1 MRKLLSHPLT
11 VRTRRVLKA
20 VVVVLA
26 VIVAVTLV
34 TAVTVDLGP
43 ALKSQAEKQGANYLK
58 RGFHIGNLSVRLAT
72 GKYIVEDLVID
83 GLTPES
89 RPWLKAK
96 HLEVSMPWST
106 LFDRRVVF
114 DAIEMTDWDMY
125 VEQTKDGRTNFP
137 KFPTRKSDGPRVW
150 TTTLQYVRAYRGQF
164 TYDDHGT
171 PWQVITR
178 NLDVTVAKPSTEYR
192 GQARFSDGLVTF
204 QQYVPFRI
212 DMNSTFKIVDGLVKF
227 DRIDLESTG
236 AHTQLVGTI
245 DLNKWPEQTY
255 TMKSVIDFPAQK
267 AIWFAKDKFTV
278 NGVGEFNGTFHMF
291 KEQLPTGR
299 TRTGRELKGTFTSPV
314 TGVNAYRFGHLNGSV
329 LWTADKLLI
338 DNAAATL
345 YGGSAKFSY
354 LMEMG
359 QNGARTQNTF
369 DAYYDRVDLTA
380 FTDFLELD
388 GLRLAGRASGHN
400 LLQWPLGLWSEHH
413 GKGELHATAPA
424 GVALMARDLPV
435 SQIETR
441 YAQPKAFGPFSA
453 HLPQAPVPVSGDITY
468 AFNRDWI
475 EVGPSHIATPETYVE
490 MEGRTAYGDD
500 SRMPFHVSSADWQES
515 DRFFAAVLTAFGA
528 RTNAIQVGGYGT
540 FDGVMLNS
548 FRRPRIDGRFAGQR
562 MNAFDVEWGSATGNA
577 IIENSYAD
585 VTNAVMTSGDS
596 TITADGRF
604 SLGFPRRD
612 NGEELD
618 ARIAIVNR
626 PIADLRHAFELDEY
640 RLDGRLSGEFHV
652 YGHYTT
658 PLGVGKMTIVD
669 GVAYGEEF
677 ESATAALRLDGNGVT
692 LDPIEMVKGTGRGT
706 GRAVVQ
712 WNGTYSFAFDGKAI
726 PLESVTAT
734 KNSPLPVS
742 GLLDFTAGG
751 SGSFDMPRYDVRGTI
766 RDLFVK
772 DEGVGQVSGDI
783 NITGDLLTMK
793 LEAASPRLAIS
804 GNGRLTL
811 NDQMDVDMTFQVSE
825 TSLDPYVRVY
835 DPRLSPYTTAVASG
849 TVRVVGELA
858 DIDYLVVDATVDTL
872 DARLFDYELRNAP
885 CPPDQAGCVGRLP
898 IRIAL
903 DRHSIRVTQMK
914 LAGDGTELDVNGTV
928 FLHDE
933 RIDMRAKGDANLA
946 VLQGFVA
953 NIRSSGRATLD
964 ATLAGAVTDPTV
976 SGTLT
981 IDNGRIRHFALPH
994 SLENITGTARFDSN
1008 GVTLD
1013 GLTGRLG
1020 DGPVQFFGRIDKQ
1033 GFLPARLDV
1042 QVTGQ
1047 GMTLRFPEG
1056 MRSKVD
1062 ATLFL
1067 QGTPQGATL
1076 SGDVYVRDAVYTRTF
1091 ETDILNLVGS
1101 VVTTANAG
1109 GGSGLQQSVPLR
1121 YDVRITAPQSLR
1133 IENNVLRL
1141 VASADLQLRGTF
1153 ERPTLLGTTEINRG
1167 DMLLEGR
1174 RYVVTRG
1181 NIDFNNPNRIEPY
1194 FDVEAQTRVRVPGDT
1209 YQVSVRVLGTPSR
1222 VTFDLS
1228 ADPPLPEVE
1237 ILALLFSDVDPGRNA
1252 ELRRLSTDL
1261 TPQQQLLRDRA
1272 SRALTGTRL
1281 VRSRTCRPAGRRY
1294 RHLPADADL
1303 DRSELPGGP
1312 PRARRPAHHRPT
1324 PVRQGLSDLLPQS
1337 DGIDAQPD
1345 HPARIRS
1352 DRPSV
1357 VGPVAQR
1364 GSNLRDRRPGETRL
1378 LMRAVQF
1385 KIQNAAC
1392 KPGVAHRPGLC
1403 ILHFAFCIARRRQRS
1418 RRLLPWSPRS

>member
-11 VRTRRVLKA
+11 VRTRRIIKA

-26 VIVAVTLV
+26 VALSVTLATV
-34 TAVTVDLGP
+34 VTVDLGP
-43 ALKSQAEKQGANYLK
+43 ALKGQAEKQGGNYLK
-58 RGFHIGNLSVRLAT
+58 RGFHIGKLSVRLAS

-96 HLEVSMPWST
+96 RIEVSMPWST
-106 LFDRRVVF
+106 LFDRRIVF

-125 VEQTKDGRTNFP
+125 VEQMKDGRTSFP
-137 KFPTRKSDGPRVW
+137 KFPTRKSDGPKVW

-164 TYDDHGT
+164 TFDDHGT

-192 GQARFSDGLVTF
+192 GQARFSDGMVAF
-204 QQYVPFRI
+204 QQYLPFRI

-236 AHTQLVGTI
+236 AHTQLVGTV
-245 DLNKWPEQTY
+245 DMNRWPEQTY
-255 TMKSVIDFPAQK
+255 TMKSTIDFPAQK

-278 NGVGEFNGTFHMF
+278 NGVGQFNGTFHMF
-291 KEQLPTGR
+291 KEQLPGR
-299 TRTGRELKGTFTSPV
+299 TRTGRELKGTFTSPL
-314 TGVNAYRFGHLNGSV
+314 TGVNAYRFGDLKGSV
-329 LWTADKLLI
+329 LWTPDKLLV
-338 DNAAATL
+338 DNATTTL
-345 YGGSAKFSY
+345 YGGSATFSY

-369 DAYYDRVDLTA
+369 DAFYDRVDLTA

-400 LLQWPLGLWSEHH
+400 LLQWPIGLWSEHH
-413 GKGELHATAPA
+413 GNGELHATAPEGA
-424 GVALMARDLPV
+424 AVMSRDFPV
-435 SQIETR
+435 LQIERR
-441 YAQPKAFGPFSA
+441 YAQPKVFGPFSA
-453 HLPQAPVPVSGDITY
+453 HLPQAPVPIAGDITY
-468 AFNRDWI
+468 AFSRDWVD
-475 EVGPSHIATPETYVE
+475 VGPSHIATPETYVE
-490 MEGRTAYGDD
+490 MEGRTAYGDQ

-515 DRFFAAVLTAFGA
+515 DRFFAAVLTAFGS

-548 FRRPRIDGRFAGQR
+548 FRRPRIEGRFAGQR
-562 MNAFDVEWGSATGNA
+562 MNAFDVEWGNATGNA
-577 IIENSYAD
+577 VIENSYAD
-585 VTNAVMTSGDS
+585 VTNAVITSGDS

-604 SLGFPRRD
+604 SLGYPRRD
-612 NGEELD
+612 NGEELN
-618 ARIAIVNR
+618 ARIGIVNR

-640 RLDGRLSGEFHV
+640 RLDGILSGEFNV

-658 PLGVGKMTIVD
+658 PLGAGRMTIAD
-669 GVAYGEEF
+669 GVAYGEDF
-677 ESATAALRLDGNGVT
+677 ESVTAVVRLEGGGVT

-734 KNSPLPVS
+734 KNAPLPVS
-742 GLLDFTAGG
+742 GLIDFTAGG

-772 DEGVGQVSGDI
+772 DEGVGQVVGDI
-783 NITGDLLTMK
+783 NISGDLLTMK

-811 NDQMDVDMTFQVSE
+811 NEQMDVDMTFQVSE
-825 TSLDPYVRVY
+825 TSLDPYVRAY
-835 DPRLSPYTTAVASG
+835 DPRLSPFTTAVASG
-849 TVRVVGELA
+849 SVRVVGELA
-858 DIDYLVVDATVDTL
+858 DIDYLVVDANVDKL

-885 CPPDQAGCVGRLP
+885 CPADQAGCVGRLP

-903 DRHSIRVTQMK
+903 DRHAVRVTQMK

-953 NIRSSGRATLD
+953 NVVSSGRATLD

-981 IDNGRIRHFALPH
+981 INNGRVRHFAVRN
-994 SLENITGTARFDSN
+994 SLENIMGTARFDSR
-1008 GVTLD
+1008 GVTID

-1033 GFLPARLDV
+1033 GLLPARLDV
-1042 QVTGQ
+1042 QMTGQ

-1062 ATLFL
+1062 ASLFL

-1091 ETDILNLVGS
+1091 ETDLLNLVGTA
-1101 VVTTANAG
+1101 VTSANAG
-1109 GGSGLQQSVPLR
+1109 GGALQQPVPLR

-1153 ERPTLLGTTEINRG
+1153 DRPTLLGNTEINRG

-1209 YQVSVRVLGTPSR
+1209 YQVSVRVVGTPSR

-1237 ILALLFSDVDPGRNA
+1237 ILALLFSDVDPGGNV
-1252 ELRRLSTDL
+1252 ELRRYSTDL
-1261 TPQQQLLRDRA
+1261 TPQQALLRDRA
-1272 SRALTGTRL
+1272 SRALTETVSSG
-1281 VRSRTCRPAGRRY
+1281 
-1294 RHLPADADL
+1294 
-1303 DRSELPGGP
+1303 
-1312 PRARRPAHHRPT
+1312 
-1324 PVRQGLSDLLPQS
+1324 
-1337 DGIDAQPD
+1337 
-1345 HPARIRS
+1345 
-1352 DRPSV
+1352 
-1357 VGPVAQR
+1357 VG
-1364 GSNLRDRRPGETRL
+1364 
-1378 LMRAVQF
+1378 RAVQQAVGIDTF
-1385 KIQNAAC
+1385 QLTPTLIDPNSQAARLE
-1392 KPGVAHRPGLC
+1392 PGARLTIGQRLSDRVYLTYSRSQTSSTRNQI
-1403 ILHFAFCIARRRQRS
+1403 ILLEYDQTDRLSWVLS
-1418 RRLLPWSPRS
+1418 RNEDRTYAIDVRVRHVF